1 MPVVLSAKAKRFL
14 NAYAQAQKFRSAIPA
29 AEQAAAATAT
39 AVSRQRFVS
48 RLSGRPPAPTR
59 PGRLST
65 SGAFASEISWI
76 RTATGGGI
84 EFELARLPFYALIQ
98 EIGTGQSA
106 AILNP
111 RGSITVRSQVGRT
124 ISANLYWASGPG
136 AAPSRAQRGVHSEQL
151 YYASELNAQAVAAA
165 RRRRK
170 RIRREIKGKH
180 FIGDGG
186 AAGYVELRT
195 RLTDE
200 ARRIFR

>member
-1 MPVVLSAKAKRFL
+1 V
-14 NAYAQAQKFRSAIPA
+14 RS
-29 AEQAAAATAT
+29 
-39 AVSRQRFVS
+39 
-48 RLSGRPPAPTR
+48 TR
-59 PGRLST
+59 V
-65 SGAFASEISWI
+65 
-76 RTATGGGI
+76 TGGVGPSTGV
-84 EFELARLPFYALIQ
+84 EFELGRLPFYALIQ

-106 AILNP
+106 AIINP
-111 RGSITVRSQVGRT
+111 AGSISVRSQVGRL

-136 AAPSRAQRGVHSEQL
+136 AAPVPASRGVSHDQL

-186 AAGYVELRT
+186 VAGFLELRT

-200 ARRIFR
+200 ANRIFR